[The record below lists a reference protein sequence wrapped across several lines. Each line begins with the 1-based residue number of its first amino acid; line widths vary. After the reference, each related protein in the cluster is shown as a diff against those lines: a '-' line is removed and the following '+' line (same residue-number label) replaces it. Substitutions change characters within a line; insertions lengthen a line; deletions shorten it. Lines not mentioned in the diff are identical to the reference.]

1 MMGKIS
7 RPMLVAYSFL
17 STFFVILFTL
27 FTYFFASETKNWWS
41 QLFEVQIFHVPIL
54 FHILALSLGL
64 SFVTFLLITVIQKA
78 QYGKIEEK
86 LRLLANSDYE
96 SKKLEQPVPHPN
108 NDLYIQEVDKDISKI
123 KDKMMEMSK
132 ELQFLNSRPQMMDG
146 ETKEEILEMERHR
159 LARELHDS
167 VSQQLF
173 AAMMLMSALNEQA
186 QKAETLE
193 KFRKQLAMVAD
204 IINASQSEMRAL
216 LLHLRPISLEGK
228 SLKQGIEQLLIE
240 LKSKI
245 QIKLKWEI
253 EDVTLNNSMED
264 HLFRIVQELLS
275 NTLRHAKADELEVYL
290 HQVDQSVLLR
300 AVDDGVGFDM
310 SQSKTGSYGL
320 TNIRERVTGM
330 GGTVKII
337 SFKGQGTS
345 VEIKIPLFKEVKNDD

>member
-1 MMGKIS
+1 MMGKVS

-17 STFFVILFTL
+17 STFLVIIFTL
-27 FTYFFASETKNWWS
+27 FTYFFGSNTKNWWAK
-41 QLFEVQIFHVPIL
+41 LFEIRIFHVPIL
-54 FHILALSLGL
+54 FHIFVLSLGL
-64 SFVTFLLITVIQKA
+64 SFITFLLITVIQKA

-86 LRLLANSDYE
+86 LRLLANNDYE
-96 SKKLEQPVPHPN
+96 SKKLEQPVPYPS
-108 NDLYIQEVDKDISKI
+108 NDLYIQEVDKDILKI

-132 ELQFLNSRPQMMDG
+132 ELQLLNSRPQIMDG
-146 ETKEEILEMERHR
+146 ETKEEILQLERHR

-186 QKAETLE
+186 QKLDALE
-193 KFRKQLAMVAD
+193 AYRKQLAMVAD

-228 SLKQGIEQLLIE
+228 SLKQGIEQLLVE

-245 QIKLKWEI
+245 QIKLKWDV
-253 EDVTLNNSMED
+253 EDVTLNSSMED
-264 HLFRIVQELLS
+264 HLFRVVQELLS

-310 SQSKTGSYGL
+310 NQSKTGSYGL

-337 SFKGQGTS
+337 SFVGKGTS
-345 VEIKIPLFKEVKNDD
+345 VEIKIPLFKEVEKND